1 MAAHVRRLIS
11 MKKKVVSTKSSASG
25 IHKSVKAFNLLTY
38 KNHALGDYVWTI
50 PMFGTTDSY
59 STQIGEQE
67 HHRVKLFYA
76 RTNKR
81 GHVKQIAIL
90 ERRQRRL
97 RRILAGRM
105 STLKTRSSKKTISP
119 RISPNEKDP
128 LPKGD
133 PENHYQM
140 SLSRSYPLDL
150 HQWLAENEG
159 DLAVA
164 DFILKLKEHI
174 LRRLFVYEIDLD
186 DEITAEQLSC
196 LHINNDRIFRHKILR
211 INYTTY
217 DVRRDQ
223 DSINPRTRSDIM
235 VLAND
240 LEAETTHPY
249 SYGSFMLT
257 SATMTHMVTVTMRID
272 SHRSGF
278 AAKRPHHVGFVD
290 GRDPGAFG
298 FLDPDDIIW
307 AVHLLPVYRLG
318 QTAEFLPPSIARRPE
333 ENDQD
338 YERYSVDMWVD
349 RDMTFRYC
357 GLGVGHRSTWDAT
370 RLFREDIHKAYNLSH
385 DLFGAGEDIEMTSE
399 GSSDSEMVEDDEDD
413 LEEPPSDES
422 DSVEMVEETGLYA
435 DTEESDLDTEDD
447 EEWETDDD
455 LEEAESEEEA
465 ADVELDDNAE
475 GELDDICDDD
485 DNEMGLEVDLGYAAL

>member
-1 MAAHVRRLIS
+1 MGTKRDLSNRQRNARVDSEQRQHEVEMNAFSEALLPLGFNYYQMLVPDLMHESESGGWKSLFTHLVRICYEIPGAIQRLNKRNDVSGQKKFAARDYEDVLQCSIPCFDGLLPDS
-11 MKKKVVSTKSSASG
+11 KDNSVVMDTLFAFATWHAFAKARMHTESSIEALHG
-25 IHKSVKAFNLLTY
+25 SVKAFNLLTY

-76 RTNKR
+76 RTNKH

-90 ERRQRRL
+90 EHR
-97 RRILAGRM
+97 RM

-159 DLAVA
+159 DLAIA
-164 DFILKLKEHI
+164 DFIPKLKEHI
-174 LRRLFVYEIDLD
+174 LHRLFVYEIDLD
-186 DEITAEQLSC
+186 DEITAEQLS
-196 LHINNDRIFRHKILR
+196 
-211 INYTTY
+211 
-217 DVRRDQ
+217 
-223 DSINPRTRSDIM
+223 S
-235 VLAND
+235 
-240 LEAETTHPY
+240 ETTHPY
-249 SYGSFMLT
+249 WYG
-257 SATMTHMVTVTMRID
+257 RIIGLFHAD
-272 SHRSGF
+272 VRYNDPHGNCDHEDRQVFRVDFAWVRWYGFDSSHRSGF

-298 FLDPDDIIW
+298 FLDPDDIIH

-338 YERYSVDMWVD
+338 YERYSVDMYV
-349 RDMTFRYC
+349 T
-357 GLGVGHRSTWDAT
+357 
-370 RLFREDIHKAYNLSH
+370 
-385 DLFGAGEDIEMTSE
+385 
-399 GSSDSEMVEDDEDD
+399 
-413 LEEPPSDES
+413 
-422 DSVEMVEETGLYA
+422 
-435 DTEESDLDTEDD
+435 
-447 EEWETDDD
+447 
-455 LEEAESEEEA
+455 
-465 ADVELDDNAE
+465 
-475 GELDDICDDD
+475 
-485 DNEMGLEVDLGYAAL
+485 